1 MILRFKI
8 FFSDELWLIICVE
21 WECDADAVCVCVCVM
36 LCNESKY
43 SNTIV
48 NVDTHDE
55 SECDN

>member
-1 MILRFKI
+1 MLT
-8 FFSDELWLIICVE
+8 L
-21 WECDADAVCVCVCVM
+21 CVCACVM